1 MRVPGALGAAYRRLA
16 MTYTTIPP
24 AARTVAATTKMTI
37 HVLPSRVLWFFGRW
51 SASPGLRSIPVP
63 ERVDIGLRLIKEGGP
78 TAYANSVSAV
88 SIITVVTIDD
98 VLFPFDEGEP
108 AAAADWWCGD
118 VHVLMD
124 SALPHGADLE
134 ANRGAVLR
142 GDRRCIG
149 IIGVLDRDDSPG

>member
-24 AARTVAATTKMTI
+24 AARTIACNHQDDHPRAT
-37 HVLPSRVLWFFGRW
+37 HSRVLWFFGRW

-98 VLFPFDEGEP
+98 VLFPRSG
-108 AAAADWWCGD
+108 GN
-118 VHVLMD
+118 
-124 SALPHGADLE
+124 LPLE
-134 ANRGAVLR
+134 SLP
-142 GDRRCIG
+142 D
-149 IIGVLDRDDSPG
+149 